1 MPGQRIILFIAAQA
15 LFAGLALFLAN
26 SPFLNMSVSPT
37 ASQPWADGPM
47 KLVATPQYE
56 TKKVSQ
62 LELCAFVGQC

>member
-15 LFAGLALFLAN
+15 FFAGLALFLAN
-26 SPFLNMSVSPT
+26 SPYLNMSFSPN

-62 LELCAFVGQC
+62 FELCAFVG